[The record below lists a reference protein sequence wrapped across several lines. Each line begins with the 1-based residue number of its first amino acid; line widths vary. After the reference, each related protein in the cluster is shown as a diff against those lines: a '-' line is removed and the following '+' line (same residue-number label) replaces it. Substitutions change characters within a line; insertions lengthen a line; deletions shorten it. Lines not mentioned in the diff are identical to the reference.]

1 MQHSNKQASSWF
13 GFSTLSTNNGSSRSC
28 TFSRSQKSWLIL
40 LLYSPTTN
48 QYKLIW
54 RDELASLHSSAWEST
69 KHPPIEEEEAWM
81 VSQNYL
87 ILHSSEGSR
96 IVLVVNWHPLKAD
109 NASTNR
115 EEGGEGNFCC
125 HLSFSPLKPFMCTTD
140 AIRRSGWP
148 WNPLITKIPPRDW
161 LGHVLQY

>member
-1 MQHSNKQASSWF
+1 MIFRPELQQHSNKQASSWF

-69 KHPPIEEEEAWM
+69 KHPPIEEAWM

-109 NASTNR
+109 NASPTAKTAQGGRRRR
-115 EEGGEGNFCC
+115 E
-125 HLSFSPLKPFMCTTD
+125 LLLPLIFSP
-140 AIRRSGWP
+140 S
-148 WNPLITKIPPRDW
+148 NPSCI
-161 LGHVLQY
+161 